1 MDDPMSDFHFR
12 FMSLGYIFRDMI
24 QSPKE
29 KVAEAGIKPGF
40 CVLDYGCGPG
50 SHTLAAAERVGGS
63 GKVYALDI
71 HPLAV
76 QAVQKKASKK
86 GLKNVETILSDCRTG
101 LEDNTIDVVLLYDII
116 HGLDNLQK
124 VLQELHRILKPGGT
138 LSVSDHHME
147 EDEILSMITG
157 LFSLSEKNE
166 RTYSFKS

>member
-1 MDDPMSDFHFR
+1 MDNSMSDLHFR

-29 KVAEAGIKPGF
+29 KVAEASINPGF
-40 CVLDYGCGPG
+40 YVLDYGCGPG
-50 SHTLAAAERVGGS
+50 SYALAAAERVGKS
-63 GKVYALDI
+63 GRVYALDI

-86 GLKNVETILSDCRTG
+86 RLKNVETILSDCKTG
-101 LEDNTIDVVLLYDII
+101 LEDNTIDVVLLYDIL
-116 HGLDNLQK
+116 HGLDNPQK

-147 EDEILSMITG
+147 EEEILSIITG

-166 RTYSFKS
+166 RTYTFKN